1 MANKPKTMEQLIQ
14 VFKLSSNGVPIKE
27 ISRRLN
33 IARNTVRKYLKLLD
47 GRNYELLSKTEL
59 DSLLYEYDSTGFFN
73 QRYLLLKKHFETCSK
88 ELSQTGVT
96 RQLLWLEY
104 KEANPDGYN
113 YSQYCY
119 HFQNFLHSKDISM
132 HLEHTPGEE
141 IMIDFAGER
150 PTFIDQETGE
160 VIECQLFIAVLP
172 FSGMIFCFVVPSQ
185 KTLYFVRCINE
196 MVVFFGGISKIV
208 ICDNFRTA
216 VTRTSKYDPVF
227 TDVCYQLSEHF
238 HNVFQT
244 TRPSKPKDKAMVER
258 SVSIVYNQVMAPLR
272 KETFHSIESLNQAY
286 MARLDVLNN
295 KPYKG
300 QSQSRLS
307 LFNEYERATLI
318 SLPAQPFSLKNTSL
332 LTVQR
337 NYHIQL
343 KDNHHYYSVPFTLV
357 GKKVKVL
364 YDDKVVEVYYEHQRV
379 SLHHRT
385 RQYSCYHTLP
395 EHMPSTH
402 QHVSKLRGWTKD
414 DLLHEAQKIGPCTM
428 QALEQVL
435 QSSFYPEQN
444 FKSCQGLLMLEKSF
458 GSKRLE
464 AACARAL
471 IGPRVNYTMIKT
483 ILQKGLDR
491 QQGLFAEQSIP
502 DHENI
507 RGPVQY
513 Q

>member
-1 MANKPKTMEQLIQ
+1 MASKPKTMEELIQ
-14 VFKLSSNGVPIKE
+14 VFKLASNDVPVKE
-27 ISRRLN
+27 ICRRLN
-33 IARNTVRKYLKLLD
+33 VARNTVKKYLKLLA
-47 GRNYELLSKTEL
+47 GRNYESLSKKEL
-59 DSLLYEYDSTGFFN
+59 NSILYESDTTQFLN
-73 QRYLLLKKHFETCSK
+73 QRYQLLRKHFEACSM

-104 KEANPDGYN
+104 KETYPDGYN

-119 HFQNFLHSKDISM
+119 HFQNFLHSKDVSM

-141 IMIDFAGER
+141 IMIDFAGEQ

-160 VIECQLFIAVLP
+160 VIKCQLFIAVFP
-172 FSGMIFCFVVPSQ
+172 FSGLIFCLVVPSQ
-185 KTLYFVRCINE
+185 QTIDFVRCINT

-208 ICDNFRTA
+208 MCDNFRTA
-216 VTRTSKYDPVF
+216 VTKTGRYDPVF

-244 TRPSKPKDKAMVER
+244 TRPAKPKDKAMVER
-258 SVSIVYNQVMAPLR
+258 SVSIVYNHVIAPLR
-272 KETFHSIESLNQAY
+272 KETFYSIESLNLAY
-286 MARLDVLNN
+286 MAQLETLNN
-295 KPYKG
+295 KSFKG
-300 QSQSRLS
+300 KSQSRLS
-307 LFNEYERATLI
+307 LFNEYERPKLI
-318 SLPAQPFSLKNTSL
+318 SLPTQPFTLKNTAL

-343 KDNHHYYSVPFTLV
+343 KDNYHYYSVPYTLV

-435 QSSFYPEQN
+435 LSSFYPEQN
-444 FKSCQGLLMLEKSF
+444 FKSCHGLLMLEKSF
-458 GSKRLE
+458 GSLRLE

-483 ILQKGLDR
+483 ILQKGLDK

-507 RGPVQY
+507 RGPLQY